1 VKSIERLIR
10 HRAATIA
17 SVAGTQLK
25 GRAARIWPLTDLK
38 MTATSR
44 YLEAPRRLRAFVR
57 AHETSLV
64 VLAALIGIVAGLVV
78 AAMSAAV
85 EGLHVVLFD
94 LEMGDRLSSQ
104 FRIEPLRAL
113 LVPSLGGLLLG
124 VAFLL
129 LARWRPAREVDP
141 IEANALHGGRMS
153 FRGSMIVALQTV
165 WSSGVGASVGLEAGY
180 TQLASGLAA
189 ALGRGFHLRRAD
201 QRIMVGCGAAAAI
214 AGAFGAPLAG
224 AFYAFELVIG
234 GYTPASL
241 TPVGVA
247 AVAGYFVAHG
257 FAPLSLGIGVGP
269 VGNMLGRDLA
279 VAGLLGVLAALFGI
293 AIMRGVALC
302 ETLLSKTGLWP
313 PLRPALGGLAVGLL
327 ALISPQVMSSGH
339 GALHF
344 AGFVSIPLTVVASI
358 FALKAIASV
367 ISLGSGF
374 RGGLFFATLFLGA
387 LGGHLFAG
395 GIDAIWPSLNLNPN
409 VYAIIGM
416 SALSASVIGGPLT
429 MSFIAL
435 ESTGDLWL
443 ATAVLVAVMI
453 STQITR
459 ELFGYSFATWR
470 LHLRGETIRSA
481 ADIGWIRDLTVR
493 SLMRQ
498 DLATV
503 DAGIGIEEF
512 REKFPLGSKNQVV
525 AVDGNGRYVG
535 LALVAEA
542 HTPDLEAENGLVDIL
557 HHRDV
562 VLHPVMN
569 IQEAIAVFDA
579 AEAESLAVVETG
591 GEHRPIGILTEAHAM
606 RRYAEES
613 DRRRREAV
621 GEI

>member
-1 VKSIERLIR
+1 MV
-10 HRAATIA
+10 T
-17 SVAGTQLK
+17 
-25 GRAARIWPLTDLK
+25 
-38 MTATSR
+38 TSR
-44 YLEAPRRLRAFVR
+44 FIEAPRRLRAFVR

-64 VLAALIGIVAGLVV
+64 VLAAVIGIIGGLVV
-78 AAMSAAV
+78 AAMGAAV
-85 EGLHVVLFD
+85 EAMHVLLFNV
-94 LEMGDRLSSQ
+94 EMGERLSSQ
-104 FRIEPLRAL
+104 FAIDPLRAL

-124 VAFLL
+124 VAFLVL
-129 LARWRPAREVDP
+129 QRVRPAREIDP

-153 FRGSMIVALQTV
+153 FRGSVIVALQTV

-180 TQLASGLAA
+180 TQLASGIAA
-189 ALGRGFHLRRAD
+189 SLGRGFHLRRAD

-247 AVAGYFVAHG
+247 AVAGYFVAHA
-257 FAPLSLGIGVGP
+257 FTVLSLGVGIGP
-269 VGNMLGRDLA
+269 VGDVLGRDLA
-279 VAGLLGVLAALFGI
+279 IAALLGVLAALFGI
-293 AIMRGVALC
+293 GIMRGVALC
-302 ETLLSKTGLWP
+302 EEILARTGLWP
-313 PLRPALGGLAVGLL
+313 PLRPALGGLLVGLL
-327 ALISPQVMSSGH
+327 ALVSPQVMSSGH

-344 AGFVSIPLTVVASI
+344 AGFVSIPLSVVASI
-358 FALKAIASV
+358 FILKAIASV
-367 ISLGSGF
+367 VSLGSGF

-395 GIDAIWPSLNLNPN
+395 AFDVIWPGLKLSPN

-435 ESTGDLWL
+435 ESTGNLWL
-443 ATAVLVAVMI
+443 STAVLVAVII

-503 DAGIGIEEF
+503 NADMGIEEF
-512 REKFPLGSKNQVV
+512 RDKFPLGSKNQVV
-525 AVDGNGRYVG
+525 AVDGSGRYVG
-535 LALVAEA
+535 LALVADA
-542 HTPDLEAENGLVDIL
+542 HATEIKTTGGLIDLL
-557 HHRDV
+557 HFRHV
-562 VLHPVMN
+562 VLHPGMN

-579 AEAESLAVVETG
+579 AEAESLAVVDIDG
-591 GEHRPIGILTEAHAM
+591 AHRPIGVLSEAHAM

-613 DRRRREAV
+613 EQRRREV
-621 GEI
+621 LGEV

>member
-1 VKSIERLIR
+1 MV
-10 HRAATIA
+10 T
-17 SVAGTQLK
+17 
-25 GRAARIWPLTDLK
+25 
-38 MTATSR
+38 TSR
-44 YLEAPRRLRAFVR
+44 FVEAPRRLRAFVR

-64 VLAALIGIVAGLVV
+64 VLAAVIGIIGGLVV

-85 EGLHVVLFD
+85 EGMHVLLFNV
-94 LEMGDRLSSQ
+94 EIGERLSSQ
-104 FRIEPLRAL
+104 FAIDPLRAL

-124 VAFLL
+124 VAFLVL
-129 LARWRPAREVDP
+129 QRFRPAREIDP

-153 FRGSMIVALQTV
+153 FRGSVIVALQTV

-180 TQLASGLAA
+180 TQLASGIAA
-189 ALGRGFHLRRAD
+189 SLGRGFHLRRAD

-214 AGAFGAPLAG
+214 AGAFSAPLAG

-247 AVAGYFVAHG
+247 AVAGYFVAHA
-257 FAPLSLGIGVGP
+257 FTVLSLGVGIGP
-269 VGNMLGRDLA
+269 VGDVLGRDLA
-279 VAGLLGVLAALFGI
+279 IAALLGVLAALFGI
-293 AIMRGVALC
+293 GIMRGVALC
-302 ETLLSKTGLWP
+302 EQLLARTRLWP
-313 PLRPALGGLAVGLL
+313 PLRPALGGLVVGLL

-344 AGFVSIPLTVVASI
+344 AGFVSIPLSVLASI
-358 FALKAIASV
+358 FLLKTIASV
-367 ISLGSGF
+367 VSLGSGF

-395 GIDAIWPSLNLNPN
+395 AFDVIWPGFNLSPN

-435 ESTGDLWL
+435 ESTGNLWL
-443 ATAVLVAVMI
+443 STAVLVAVII

-493 SLMRQ
+493 SLMRR

-503 DAGIGIEEF
+503 NANMGIEEF
-512 REKFPLGSKNQVV
+512 RDKFPLGSKNQVV
-525 AVDGNGRYVG
+525 AVDGSGRYVG
-535 LALVAEA
+535 LALVADA
-542 HTPDLEAENGLVDIL
+542 HATDIETTGGLKDLL
-557 HHRDV
+557 HFRDV
-562 VLHPVMN
+562 VLHPGMN

-579 AEAESLAVVETG
+579 AEAESLAVVDID
-591 GEHRPIGILTEAHAM
+591 GEHRPIGVLSEAHAM

-613 DRRRREAV
+613 EQRRREV
-621 GEI
+621 LGEV

>member
-1 VKSIERLIR
+1 MV
-10 HRAATIA
+10 T
-17 SVAGTQLK
+17 
-25 GRAARIWPLTDLK
+25 
-38 MTATSR
+38 TSR

-64 VLAALIGIVAGLVV
+64 VLAALVGTIGGLVV

-85 EGLHVVLFD
+85 AGLHMLLFN
-94 LEMGDRLSSQ
+94 LEMGERLSSQ
-104 FRIEPLRAL
+104 LRIEPLRAL

-129 LARWRPAREVDP
+129 LLRWRPAREIDP

-153 FRGSMIVALQTV
+153 FRGNVIVALQTV

-180 TQLASGLAA
+180 TQLASGLGAS
-189 ALGRGFHLRRAD
+189 LGRGFHLRRAD

-234 GYTPASL
+234 GYTPAGL

-247 AVAGYFVAHG
+247 AVAGYFVAHAFG
-257 FAPLSLGIGVGP
+257 ELSLGVGVGP
-269 VGNMLGRDLA
+269 VGDVLGHDLA
-279 VAGLLGVLAALFGI
+279 IAALLGILAALFGI
-293 AIMRGVALC
+293 GIMRGVALC
-302 ETLLSKTGLWP
+302 EALLAKTRIWL

-327 ALISPQVMSSGH
+327 ALLTPQVMSSGH

-344 AGFVSIPLTVVASI
+344 AGLVSMPLAAIAVV
-358 FALKAIASV
+358 FTLKAIASM

-374 RGGLFFATLFLGA
+374 RGGLFFATLLLGA
-387 LGGHLFAG
+387 LGGRLFAAG
-395 GIDAIWPSLNLNPN
+395 FDTVWPGLNLDPN
-409 VYAIIGM
+409 VYAIVGM

-435 ESTGDLWL
+435 ESTGNLWL
-443 ATAVLVAVMI
+443 TTAVLVAVII

-470 LHLRGETIRSA
+470 LHLRGESIRSA
-481 ADIGWIRDLTVR
+481 ADVGWIRDLTVR
-493 SLMRQ
+493 RLMRQ
-498 DLATV
+498 DVATV
-503 DAGIGIEEF
+503 NAGIPIEEF
-512 REKFPLGSKNQVV
+512 RDKFPLGSKTQVV
-525 AVDGNGRYVG
+525 AVDATGRYVG

-542 HTPDLEAENGLVDIL
+542 HAPDIEAASGLIGIL

-569 IQEAIAVFDA
+569 IREAIAVFDA
-579 AEAESLAVVETG
+579 AEAESLVVVEAD

-613 DRRRREAV
+613 EQRRREAV
-621 GEI
+621 GDI

>member
-1 VKSIERLIR
+1 MV
-10 HRAATIA
+10 T
-17 SVAGTQLK
+17 
-25 GRAARIWPLTDLK
+25 
-38 MTATSR
+38 TSR
-44 YLEAPRRLRAFVR
+44 FIEAPRRLRAFVR

-64 VLAALIGIVAGLVV
+64 VLAALIGVIGGLVV

-85 EGLHVVLFD
+85 EGMHVLLFNV
-94 LEMGDRLSSQ
+94 EIGERLSSQ
-104 FRIEPLRAL
+104 FAIDPLRAV

-124 VAFLL
+124 VAFLML
-129 LARWRPAREVDP
+129 QRVRPAREIDP

-153 FRGSMIVALQTV
+153 FRGSVIVALQTV

-180 TQLASGLAA
+180 TQLASGIAA
-189 ALGRGFHLRRAD
+189 SFGRGFHLRRAD

-214 AGAFGAPLAG
+214 AGAFSAPLAG

-247 AVAGYFVAHG
+247 AVAGYFVAHA
-257 FAPLSLGIGVGP
+257 FTVLSLGVGIGP
-269 VGNMLGRDLA
+269 VGDVLGRDLA
-279 VAGLLGVLAALFGI
+279 IAALLGVLAALFGI
-293 AIMRGVALC
+293 GIMRGVALC
-302 ETLLSKTGLWP
+302 EQLLARTGLWP

-344 AGFVSIPLTVVASI
+344 AGFVSIPLSVVAGI
-358 FALKAIASV
+358 FILKAIASV
-367 ISLGSGF
+367 VSLGSGF

-395 GIDAIWPSLNLNPN
+395 AFDVIWPGLKLSPN

-435 ESTGDLWL
+435 ESTGNLWL
-443 ATAVLVAVMI
+443 STAVLVAVII

-503 DAGIGIEEF
+503 SADIGIEEF
-512 REKFPLGSKNQVV
+512 RDKFPLGSKNQVV
-525 AVDGNGRYVG
+525 AVDGKGRYVG
-535 LALVAEA
+535 LALVADA
-542 HTPDLEAENGLVDIL
+542 HATDIKTTGGLNDLL
-557 HHRDV
+557 HFRDV
-562 VLHPVMN
+562 VLHPGMN

-579 AEAESLAVVETG
+579 AEAESLAVVESG
-591 GEHRPIGILTEAHAM
+591 GEHRPIGVLSEAHAM

-613 DRRRREAV
+613 EQRRREV
-621 GEI
+621 LGEV

>member
-1 VKSIERLIR
+1 MV
-10 HRAATIA
+10 T
-17 SVAGTQLK
+17 
-25 GRAARIWPLTDLK
+25 
-38 MTATSR
+38 TSR

-64 VLAALIGIVAGLVV
+64 ALAALVGLIGGLVVLAMSFAVAGLH
-78 AAMSAAV
+78 A
-85 EGLHVVLFD
+85 LLFNI
-94 LEMGDRLSSQ
+94 EFQERLSSQ
-104 FRIEPLRAL
+104 YSIEPLRAL

-124 VAFLL
+124 VAFLW
-129 LARWRPAREVDP
+129 LARVRPAREIDP
-141 IEANALHGGRMS
+141 IEANALYGGRMS
-153 FRGSMIVALQTV
+153 FRGSLIVALQTV

-189 ALGRGFHLRRAD
+189 SLGRAFHLRRAD

-247 AVAGYFVAHG
+247 AVAGYFVTHG
-257 FAPLSLGIGVGP
+257 FEALSLGIGVGP
-269 VGNMLGRDLA
+269 VGEVRGRDLA
-279 VAGLLGVLAALFGI
+279 IAALLGILAALIGI

-302 ETLLSKTGLWP
+302 ETLLAKTGIWP
-313 PLRPALGGLAVGLL
+313 PLRPALGGLVVGLL
-327 ALISPQVMSSGH
+327 ALVTPQVMSSGH

-344 AGFVSIPLTVVASI
+344 AGFVSIPLTVILTI
-358 FALKAIASV
+358 FVLKVTASV
-367 ISLGSGF
+367 VSLGSGF

-387 LGGHLFAG
+387 LGGHLFAAG
-395 GIDAIWPSLNLNPN
+395 FDAIWPGLKLDPN
-409 VYAIIGM
+409 VYAIVGM

-435 ESTGDLWL
+435 ESTGNLWL
-443 ATAVLVAVMI
+443 TTAVLVAVII

-470 LHLRGETIRSA
+470 LHLRGESIRSA
-481 ADIGWIRDLTVR
+481 ADVGWIRDLTVR

-498 DLATV
+498 DLAIV
-503 DAGIGIEEF
+503 NANMKIEEF
-512 REKFPLGSKNQVV
+512 RDKFPLGSKGQVV
-525 AVDGNGRYVG
+525 AVDAGGRYIG
-535 LALVAEA
+535 LALVADA
-542 HTPDLEAENGLVDIL
+542 HAADIDAASGLVGIL

-562 VLHPVMN
+562 VLHPGMN

-579 AEAESLAVVETG
+579 AEAESLAVVDTD
-591 GEHRPIGILTEAHAM
+591 GEHRPIGILSEAHAM

-613 DRRRREAV
+613 EQRRREAV
-621 GEI
+621 GDV